1 MTPCPDRH
9 DTILLAA
16 FGELSAA
23 ELEGWERHKTVCP
36 ACRDEYAA
44 LLRLLARIKEAMPAP
59 ELSEKSARSILWSV
73 KQGLKKEREK
83 SPWWKEWFVRPG
95 RLVPALAT
103 ACIVLI
109 AFGWFG
115 LDSMRAPST
124 PHEGVGPTVEN
135 QALVRDLEVIK
146 NIEFLEEMDTV
157 QELVDKLDRKQAI

>member
-1 MTPCPDRH
+1 MKPCPDRY

-16 FGELSAA
+16 YGELSST
-23 ELEGWERHKTVCP
+23 EFTEWEQHKTACP
-36 ACRDEYAA
+36 GCRDEYEA
-44 LLRLLARIKEAMPAP
+44 LLRLLARIKAALPAP
-59 ELSEKSARSILWSV
+59 ELSEKRASSILWSV
-73 KQGLKKEREK
+73 KQALQKERPTP
-83 SPWWKEWFVRPG
+83 PWWKQWPVGPG

-115 LDSMRAPST
+115 LN
-124 PHEGVGPTVEN
+124 GVMGPGTSQEALGPVVEN
-135 QALVRDLEVIK
+135 QAVVKDLEIIK